1 MNNRPLPADAH
12 LIPEEAKLVFKGTLF
27 DTYQWE
33 QELFDGSFA
42 TFEMLRRPDAALV
55 IAIDGDQIMLLDEE
69 QPGGVVQNDRLPG
82 GRIEAGEDSLEG
94 AKREIEEEL
103 GQHYEK
109 WALLEVTQP
118 AIKIEWFV
126 YVYVAI
132 NKIDDVP
139 TAHEAGEKIQV
150 KQVTFKEFKDTQEYR
165 SAMLRGINSIDE
177 LLQKVGLNTN
187 D

>member
-1 MNNRPLPADAH
+1 MNNRPLPANAN
-12 LIPEEAKLVFKGTLF
+12 LIPKDAKLVFKGTLF

-33 QELFDGSFA
+33 QQLFDGSFA

-55 IAIDGDQIMLLDEE
+55 IAIDDGKIALLDEE
-69 QPGGVVQNDRLPG
+69 QPGGIVQNNRLPG
-82 GRIEAGEDSLEG
+82 GRIEPGEDPLEG

-126 YVYVAI
+126 YVYVATA
-132 NKIDDVP
+132 KLDDIP
-139 TAHEAGEKIQV
+139 TAHEAGEKIKIKHVSFQ
-150 KQVTFKEFKDTQEYR
+150 EFKDTQERR
-165 SAMLRGINSIDE
+165 SGMLKDINSIDD
-177 LLQKVGLNTN
+177 LLEKKGLNR
-187 D
+187 